1 MDVDDFTYAK
11 GYRAADNAMHLI
23 EGSFD
28 EIVAAMESVVDKHKQ
43 FDGVIAK
50 DDKVMVIKTVI
61 FNAALK
67 SVIRVSFIQS
77 DGGYLVNAT
86 TMNLPQNQP
95 SGLPKKL
102 IFETL
107 NELGR
112 PEEAKEFSSKQNKAE
127 LKSFGKGIL
136 GGVVSIVKMV
146 VAVIAIMIII
156 GLIRMIF

>member
-11 GYRAADNAMHLI
+11 GYRSADDAMHLI
-23 EGSFD
+23 KGSFD

-50 DDKVMVIKTVI
+50 DDNVMVIKTVI

-67 SVIRVSFIQS
+67 RVIRVSFIQS

-112 PEEAKEFSSKQNKAE
+112 SEEAKEFSSKQNKDE
-127 LKSFGKGIL
+127 LKSLGKGIL
-136 GGVVSIVKMV
+136 GGAVSIVKMV
-146 VAVIAIMIII
+146 VTIIAIMIII